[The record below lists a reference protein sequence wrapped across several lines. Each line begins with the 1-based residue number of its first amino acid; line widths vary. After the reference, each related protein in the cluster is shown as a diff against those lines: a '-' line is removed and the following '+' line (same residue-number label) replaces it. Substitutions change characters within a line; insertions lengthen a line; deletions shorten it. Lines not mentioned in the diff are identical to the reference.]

1 MKKAALFLA
10 IAFCSFHLF
19 AQDYEDEKTF
29 KFGIGGTISIPVGDL
44 KEPTVYGAG
53 FEVLGVYNLTESIA
67 AFAQAGFE
75 CF

>member
-44 KEPTVYGAG
+44 KESTV
-53 FEVLGVYNLTESIA
+53 
-67 AFAQAGFE
+67 
-75 CF
+75 